1 MSKRS
6 DIEINVKLGEDHI
19 PENIAWRSTQN
30 ETEDWSD
37 SKAML
42 LSFFDTKTR
51 DTLKIDLWTK
61 EMQIMEMDR
70 FFYYTLRSM
79 GDTYLRATNN
89 VQLAEQMQAFVNH
102 FGVSTGVIKPQE

>member
-6 DIEINVKLGEDHI
+6 DIEINVTLGEDQI

-30 ETEDWSD
+30 QDDKWTD

-42 LSFFDTKTR
+42 LSFFDTTTK

-70 FFYYTLRSM
+70 FFYYTLKSM

-89 VQLAEQMQAFVNH
+89 VQLAEQMQAFINH
-102 FGVSTGVIKPQE
+102 FGTSTGIVKPQE